1 MKSKRPS
8 SEPRAESGE
17 KRPRRKLMSAEDE
30 ALWHAVTQTITPLE
44 KRPRAPAADVR
55 EVARETIKPAHR
67 KPAAKDAA
75 PSAPPPSVPKP
86 SAKLP
91 PPAPFEVKRAK
102 RLRRGALEIEDRL
115 DLHGMRQA
123 EAHRALRSFLLSAHA
138 RGLRHVKVITGK
150 GRSNDADDRPFDLHA
165 SDRPGV
171 LKRLV
176 PGWLSESD
184 LAAVVVSFTGAG
196 KQHGGEGAL
205 YVHLRRKRSA
215 KD

>member
-1 MKSKRPS
+1 MRP
-8 SEPRAESGE
+8 
-17 KRPRRKLMSAEDE
+17 K
-30 ALWHAVTQTITPLE
+30 
-44 KRPRAPAADVR
+44 
-55 EVARETIKPAHR
+55 
-67 KPAAKDAA
+67 
-75 PSAPPPSVPKP
+75 PPPKT
-86 SAKLP
+86 P

-102 RLRRGALEIEDRL
+102 RLRRGALEIEDRI

-150 GRSNDADDRPFDLHA
+150 GRSNEPDDRPFDLHGT
-165 SDRPGV
+165 DRPGV

-176 PGWLSESD
+176 PGWLAEPD
-184 LAAVVVSFTGAG
+184 LTAVVVSFTGAG

-215 KD
+215 MD